1 VSENT
6 SIEWAHATFNPWS
19 GCAKVSP
26 GCANCYA
33 ANLPP
38 SMRRGAGWG
47 EGRPRIIASDAYWA
61 QPHAW
66 NRKAA
71 KEGKRMRVFCAST
84 ADVFEARDDL
94 DVHRERLFNLIIE
107 TPWLDWQL
115 LTKRPEH
122 AVKWWLAREDDARAN
137 GAEAWWPPNAW
148 IGTSVENQE
157 QAEARIPHLVQI
169 PAEVRFLSCEPL
181 LGPVSLLVAAFN
193 GSDSFSALYGIHWVI
208 VGGESGRGANIRP
221 MHPRWVRDIRD
232 DCKQAGVPFLFKQWG
247 EFGHSGQVIM
257 GEETGKLVFRE
268 FTSERH
274 WIGKSHWLDKGD
286 ACLDAAGARLLNGG
300 DFHRAAYPVTI
311 LSRIGKHNAG
321 RLLDGVTHDGFP
333 TP

>member
-1 VSENT
+1 MSDST
-6 SIEWAHATFNPWS
+6 SIEWTDATFNPWS
-19 GCAKVSP
+19 GCTKVSP

-38 SMRRGAGWG
+38 SMRRGAVWG
-47 EGRPRIIASDAYWA
+47 DSNPRIVASDAYWA

-94 DVHRERLFNLIIE
+94 DPHRARLFNLIVE

-122 AVKWWLAREDDARAN
+122 ARKWWEAREDEARRE
-137 GAEAWWPPNAW
+137 GGEAWWPANAW

-157 QAEARIPHLVQI
+157 QAEIRIPHLQQI
-169 PAEVRFLSCEPL
+169 PARVRFLSAEPL
-181 LGPVSLLVAAFN
+181 LGPLSLPIAAFD
-193 GSDSFSALYGIHWVI
+193 GSGSFSAMDGIHWVI
-208 VGGESGRGANIRP
+208 VGGESGRGTNVRP
-221 MHPRWVRDIRD
+221 MHPQWVRDIRD
-232 DCKQAGVPFLFKQWG
+232 DCARAGVPFLFKQWG
-247 EFGHSGQVIM
+247 RWVTEAQAPDDIVLPASSWQARGWKRSDPTVYDV
-257 GEETGKLVFRE
+257 GKVE
-268 FTSERH
+268 
-274 WIGKSHWLDKGD
+274 
-286 ACLDAAGARLLNGG
+286 
-300 DFHRAAYPVTI
+300 
-311 LSRIGKHNAG
+311 AG

-333 TP
+333 ERTA